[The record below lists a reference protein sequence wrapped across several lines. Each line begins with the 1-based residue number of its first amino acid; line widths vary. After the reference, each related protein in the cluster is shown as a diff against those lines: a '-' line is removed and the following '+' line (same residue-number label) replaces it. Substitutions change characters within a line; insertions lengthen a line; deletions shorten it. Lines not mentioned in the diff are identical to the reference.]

1 MRWILAPL
9 MLACGAPPMM
19 EPDGGRP
26 AIDAGRVACDGP
38 PGSACDPIEIAL
50 PFHHDGDTS
59 TFAAERTAY
68 ACAPA
73 TDEGGPEVHY
83 TLTLSEPRRVS
94 FALTEEAGVDVDVHV
109 LRADDPASCIARAN
123 TTLDQPLGAG
133 TWHVIVDTFES
144 SAGGYALDVTGADAT
159 PRALGEMWNTF
170 YFLADEDDHAGPS
183 DTPIFD
189 ESCNE
194 IARVRRE
201 FHDSVCIEGS
211 GRLADDRIVNYATTC
226 TDTCAAALSCGGRAY
241 KICYLVLDP
250 ERYPW
255 GMGAGGR
262 VLVPDR
268 SIAIDRT
275 FVDLGTTI
283 YFEEL
288 DGRVPPGGGE
298 PHDGCMSADDVGGG
312 IDGNQFDFFAG
323 SRARWLEWE
332 EQLPTRTTFR
342 AWIDHPRCY
351 PRP

>member
-1 MRWILAPL
+1 MID
-9 MLACGAPPMM
+9 PP
-19 EPDGGRP
+19 DSGRP
-26 AIDAGRVACDGP
+26 ITMMDAGRDPECTDP
-38 PGSACDPIEIAL
+38 PGSACDPIEITL
-50 PFHHDGDTS
+50 PFHHDGDTTS
-59 TFAAERTAY
+59 FAEVHSAY

-73 TDEGGPEVHY
+73 TEEGGPEVHY
-83 TLTLSEPRRVS
+83 TLTLDQPRRVS
-94 FALTEEAGVDVDVHV
+94 FVISERAGVDVDVHV
-109 LRADDPASCIARAN
+109 LRADDPSTCIARAN

-133 TWHVIVDTFES
+133 TWRVIVDSFGADAS
-144 SAGGYALDVTGADAT
+144 NAGAYTLDVTAADAT

-170 YFLADEDDHAGPS
+170 YFLADEDDHEGER
-183 DTPIFD
+183 DTPIYD
-189 ESCNE
+189 QECNE
-194 IARVRRE
+194 LARVRRE

-211 GRLADDRIVNYATTC
+211 GQLADDRIINYATTC

-241 KICYLVLDP
+241 KICYSVLDP

-268 SIAIDRT
+268 SIAIDRA
-275 FVDLGTTI
+275 FVDLGSLI

-288 DGRVPPGGGE
+288 DGLVPPGASA

-332 EQLPTRTTFR
+332 DQIPTRSTFH
-342 AWIDHPRCY
+342 AWVDHPRCY
-351 PRP
+351 PQP